1 MTLPAYLIA
10 QQGMFDSLQMQ
21 KHHQTTID
29 LVKVG
34 TALGNKLWPN
44 EIMTVAECIVGKD
57 TPAFNHLI
65 KHAMEEYERLADA
78 EMETLGDGYCTNQHV
93 G

>member
-1 MTLPAYLIA
+1 MTLPAHLIA
-10 QQGMFDSLQMQ
+10 QQGDVRFPASA

-34 TALGNKLWPN
+34 TTLGNKLWPN

-65 KHAMEEYERLADA
+65 KHAMEE
-78 EMETLGDGYCTNQHV
+78 
-93 G
+93 